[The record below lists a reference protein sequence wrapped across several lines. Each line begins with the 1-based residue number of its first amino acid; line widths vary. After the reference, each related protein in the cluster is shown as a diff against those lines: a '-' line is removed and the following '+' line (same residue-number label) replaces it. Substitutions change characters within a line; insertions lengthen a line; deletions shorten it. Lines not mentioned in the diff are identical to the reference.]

1 MDVTSREV
9 DRGQGG
15 YMTQQVHSRVRD
27 VLTVAETDVAQRL
40 AAEKKTSKCKVNIA
54 STIIATPTFVTF

>member
-9 DRGQGG
+9 NRGQGR
-15 YMTQQVHSRVRD
+15 YMTQQVHSCVRD

-40 AAEKKTSKCKVNIA
+40 AAEQPSKSKVNIA